1 MISSLRG
8 KVQHKQAGWAIVD
21 IAGIGY
27 QVTMPNGTFSELP
40 EIGGEVF
47 LFTYLHVREDLL
59 QLYGFSSLRE
69 KNIFL
74 KLISISNI
82 GPKVALSILS
92 TLSVDDLTK
101 AITLGDLELITTI
114 PGIGKKTAQR
124 LVLELKETLIG
135 MDIGTAIITSSVVMA
150 ARDALLGMGF
160 APQEANQ
167 ALNSCDDGMK
177 LDECIKTALKNLGG

>member
-21 IAGIGY
+21 IAGVGY
-27 QVTMPNGTFSELP
+27 QVTMPNSTFSDLP
-40 EIGGEVF
+40 AIGKEVF
-47 LFTYLHVREDLL
+47 LFTYLHVREDML

-69 KNIFL
+69 KDVFMN
-74 KLISISNI
+74 LISISNI
-82 GPKVALSILS
+82 GPKVALSVLS

-101 AITLGDLELITTI
+101 AITLGDLGLIATI

-124 LVLELKETLIG
+124 LVLELKEKLSG
-135 MDIGTAIITSSVVMA
+135 MDISTSIITSSTVME

-160 APQEANQ
+160 APPEANQ
-167 ALNSCDDGMK
+167 ALNSCDENME
-177 LDECIKTALKNLGG
+177 LDECIKNALKKLGR